1 MRAIAKKD
9 VVKTVPVLG
18 DKFEHKNLEY
28 IVVVVNTYWIFAVPF
43 NDAIFEPKHPSYPHI
58 ECCKG
63 TITAERFKITDFEWI
78 K

>member
-9 VVKTVPVLG
+9 VEKTIPVLG

-28 IVVVVNTYWIFAVPF
+28 IVVGVNPYCIFTVPF
-43 NDAIFEPKHPSYPHI
+43 NNALFVAEDNCYTES
-58 ECCKG
+58 CKG
-63 TITAERFKITDFEWI
+63 TITAQRFKIADFEWI